1 MTLVLNNYQSTFP
14 PGNFNPIHGV
24 NSQLWTNKSQT
35 SVSSLDLISKL
46 CKLFLWMPGRH
57 SEPSKCKA
65 ECYTTCSWKG
75 GEGRQTESGVLFVFC
90 FSVLTNENCKIQA
103 LPNKGYVEV
112 CLLRIGS
119 YWLLANPCSSHSCAK
134 ELHGAYTRKQFISS
148 LSVTAQCGFV
158 YDFLDFC
165 FVLLVN
171 PGPST

>member
-1 MTLVLNNYQSTFP
+1 
-14 PGNFNPIHGV
+14 
-24 NSQLWTNKSQT
+24 
-35 SVSSLDLISKL
+35 
-46 CKLFLWMPGRH
+46 MPGRH

-65 ECYTTCSWKG
+65 ECYTTCYWKG

-90 FSVLTNENCKIQA
+90 FFSVLTNENPKIQA
-103 LPNKGYVEV
+103 LPNKGSVEV

-119 YWLLANPCSSHSCAK
+119 YRLLANPCSSHSCAK
-134 ELHGAYTRKQFISS
+134 ELHGAYNRKQFISS

-171 PGPST
+171 PGSSTR